1 MKSIKLIN
9 QTENKL
15 EYYENRLNDLEENLK
30 SGKLTKDCAHYVQS
44 EIDKAID
51 NIIYYREI
59 LEVLE
64 G

>member
-1 MKSIKLIN
+1 M
-9 QTENKL
+9 KL
-15 EYYENRLNDLEENLK
+15 EYYGVAKENLK

-59 LEVLE
+59 LDILE
-64 G
+64 E